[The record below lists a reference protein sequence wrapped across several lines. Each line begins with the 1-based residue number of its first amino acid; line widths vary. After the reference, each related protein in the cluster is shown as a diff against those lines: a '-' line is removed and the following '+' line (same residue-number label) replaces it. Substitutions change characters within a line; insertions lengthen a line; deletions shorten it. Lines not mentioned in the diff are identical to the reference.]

1 MKLFGVEIS
10 DAVRNPTP
18 PESSTAAAVDVAS
31 AAAAPPP
38 DNASEVSR
46 TLPLKKRAFHNININ
61 PLSGEVSRTLPFKK
75 RAFHNININNDGDEI
90 LSGNTT
96 GTLLPATGLSIPSFS
111 DDFYRKTKAKKS
123 TTDEIHN
130 ISDNNIHC
138 LMPLRCVLPTMNT
151 IFRPEQLGFS
161 RNWTCNKEYSGEF
174 SATNLHDIPT
184 TSTTPTTGGREKKNK
199 LAKKPSIEKKK
210 VKSDDHEKKKAK
222 SSNDEKKKAKLSPN
236 NEDDNVIIP
245 LEEFPGLLQK
255 IESHNGSKPVFL
267 YKKKLEVS
275 DVRDRLNR
283 LFISGCKANLM
294 GFLTDEERTAV
305 DADDRKGLEFVGID
319 KNGEFY
325 NLRLVKWSS
334 VKITVINK
342 EWMKIIRAN
351 DAHEG
356 DSVELWGYRRNN
368 NNEFCLVLNFRKSEN
383 INNEVGSSSGSG
395 ITSV

>member
-18 PESSTAAAVDVAS
+18 PESSTAAAVEVAS

-38 DNASEVSR
+38 DNTS
-46 TLPLKKRAFHNININ
+46 
-61 PLSGEVSRTLPFKK
+61 EVSRTLPFKK
-75 RAFHNININNDGDEI
+75 RSFHNININNDGDQI

-123 TTDEIHN
+123 ISDEIQNIPSSSSSSNYCHG
-130 ISDNNIHC
+130 ISDNNVYSP
-138 LMPLRCVLPTMNT
+138 MPLRCVLPTMNT

-161 RNWTCNKEYSGEF
+161 RNWPCNKKYSGEF
-174 SATNLHDIPT
+174 SATNLHDIPS
-184 TSTTPTTGGREKKNK
+184 TSTTTTTGGREKKNK
-199 LAKKPSIEKKK
+199 LAKKPDI
-210 VKSDDHEKKKAK
+210 EKKKAK
-222 SSNDEKKKAKLSPN
+222 SSNDEKKKAKLS
-236 NEDDNVIIP
+236 DDNVIIP
-245 LEEFPGLLQK
+245 LEQIPGLLQK

-283 LFISGCKANLM
+283 LFISGSKVNLM

-334 VKITVINK
+334 IKITVINK

-351 DAHEG
+351 NAHEG

-368 NNEFCLVLNFRKSEN
+368 NNEFCLVLNFRKSETR
-383 INNEVGSSSGSG
+383 NNEDGSSSGSG
-395 ITSV
+395 SGTTSVGGMTSSSPSP